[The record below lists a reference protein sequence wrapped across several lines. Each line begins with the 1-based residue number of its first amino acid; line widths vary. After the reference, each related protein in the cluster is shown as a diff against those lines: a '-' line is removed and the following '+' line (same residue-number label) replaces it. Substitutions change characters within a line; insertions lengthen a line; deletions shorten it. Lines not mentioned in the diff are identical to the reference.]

1 MVRRFFNSGFIIL
14 LIVSLG
20 VFNMR
25 SAAIAAETGATVI
38 PAKKPVVTDNKKAT
52 APAPASQVALEEA
65 TILPQE
71 DTPPE
76 PQTETSSSTG
86 KTLLYVGAGAAV
98 IAGAALAI
106 GSMGS
111 SSSSTT
117 VVKDPPVGADLD
129 GKTWSGYLDLVDGF
143 KENVTATVSQNGA
156 ALEITTSTTQEY
168 GKKFVGVISKAAF
181 IKVEDQTTG
190 ETWSTNYGNATWN
203 KIVIY
208 DYVHFYTALDKLYLT
223 RDSKQ

>member
-1 MVRRFFNSGFIIL
+1 MVRRFFNSGFILL
-14 LIVSLG
+14 LIASLG
-20 VFNMR
+20 VFNVR
-25 SAAIAAETGATVI
+25 SAAIAAETGAAVI
-38 PAKKPVVTDNKKAT
+38 PTKGQVAGDDKKVGT
-52 APAPASQVALEEA
+52 PASPPQVVLEEA
-65 TILPQE
+65 ALQTPA
-71 DTPPE
+71 DTAPE
-76 PQTETSSSTG
+76 PQTETSNSTG

-106 GSMGS
+106 GSVGGS
-111 SSSSTT
+111 SSSST

-129 GKTWSGYLDLVDGF
+129 GENWTGYLDLADGI

-168 GKKFVGVISKAAF
+168 GKKFIGVISKAAF
-181 IKVEDQTTG
+181 IKVKDQTTG

-208 DYVHFYTALDKLYLT
+208 DYVHLYSALDKLYLT